1 LYFLFATVVVVI
13 VRGGH
18 ESFVGVEKKESTYAR
33 SMGFGVIG
41 FCFKM
46 SGMRI
51 VRL

>member
-1 LYFLFATVVVVI
+1 MFFVCDGCCCDCL
-13 VRGGH
+13 GGH
-18 ESFVGVEKKESTYAR
+18 ESFVGVEKKESTCAR

-46 SGMRI
+46 SDMRV